1 MREMMSAKIE
11 DVKETAHQLI
21 DQLPDGVS
29 WENLLHALQIRQDIE
44 AGLEDSKAG
53 RVISTE
59 ALRAEFGLNND

>member
-1 MREMMSAKIE
+1 MSTQTE
-11 DVKETAHQLI
+11 DIKRTAHSLI

-29 WENLLHALQIRQDIE
+29 WEKLLYTLQVRRDIE

-59 ALRAEFGLNND
+59 ALRAEFGLDKK